1 MRRGA
6 ARRSSTSGRD
16 APVLFGT
23 CAVCAI
29 RYSRIVN
36 MFWIVMSAAIVV
48 ALAKRIGPSRVAAK
62 TSDLGSV
69 SNRWISEH
77 RLVETS
83 DHG

>member
-1 MRRGA
+1 
-6 ARRSSTSGRD
+6 
-16 APVLFGT
+16 
-23 CAVCAI
+23 
-29 RYSRIVN
+29 
-36 MFWIVMSAAIVV
+36 MSAAIVV